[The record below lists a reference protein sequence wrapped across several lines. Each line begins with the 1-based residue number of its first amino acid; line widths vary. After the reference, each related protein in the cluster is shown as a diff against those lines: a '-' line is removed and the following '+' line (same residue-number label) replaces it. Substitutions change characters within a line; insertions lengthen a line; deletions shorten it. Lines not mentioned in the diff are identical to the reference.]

1 MVWMLRW
8 YLWRRWLTPAEIR
21 DLVYA
26 GMKRGPAQIMRNWSS
41 RPLVFHPRWRR
52 RNERPRGSGSG
63 GKSR

>member
-26 GMKRGPAQIMRNWSS
+26 GMKRGPAQIIG
-41 RPLVFHPRWRR
+41 P
-52 RNERPRGSGSG
+52 NEALTRKEQQIMHRALR
-63 GKSR
+63 KSVRITHKAS